1 MKKLIDSIKYLC
13 NYRLEFKL
21 NLVKPVTT
29 INQSIIPIDPLVLKI
44 CKKIEDGE
52 FKRCEDVGFGANSAI
67 VKINDEIVNL
77 SLSRIEDSIHIVL
90 RSVGEIY
97 EIDKHSSK
105 YLYSTA
111 LKANLFGVW
120 LNKIINK
127 KLYNEAVA
135 RVLA

>member
-13 NYRLEFKL
+13 NYRLEFKF
-21 NLVKPVTT
+21 NLVKPVAI
-29 INQSIIPIDPLVLKI
+29 INQSIITIDPLVLKI

-52 FKRCEDVGFGANSAI
+52 FERCEDVRFGANSAI
-67 VKINDEIVNL
+67 VKINDEIVSL
-77 SLSRIEDSIHIVL
+77 SLSCFEDSIHV
-90 RSVGEIY
+90 VEIY

-127 KLYNEAVA
+127 KLYNETVA